1 MLDDYQEIK
10 LEIFQHQ
17 SETIQTQ
24 TEIIQLQ
31 SEVINDLFHLL
42 MQYMEV
48 EEIDRLTIKEKID
61 RAAMLR
67 AELSY

>member
-17 SETIQTQ
+17 SETIQGQ
-24 TEIIQLQ
+24 AEIIKLQ
-31 SEVINDLFHLL
+31 SEVVNDLFHLL
-42 MQYMEV
+42 MMYMEV
-48 EEIDRLTIKEKID
+48 EEIEHLPAIEKIK

-67 AELSY
+67 AELIY